1 MTKEVLK
8 KLKDIKTPS
17 DVCDNIVSLLDE
29 VSKTEDKSLLK
40 KVYDQG
46 KKAAKKNYRAN
57 MNLWYG
63 LAISLKKP
71 DEAYNNFNTI
81 KLDDPEQM
89 DDVFNDATSLLRA
102 CGRDSEEIKHLEQ
115 DASAMFDDS
124 GNYNPD
130 WANS

>member
-29 VSKTEDKSLLK
+29 VSKTKDKSLLK

-115 DASAMFDDS
+115 DALAMFDES

>member
-1 MTKEVLK
+1 MTKEILS
-8 KLKDIKTPS
+8 KLKEIKSPQ
-17 DVCDNIVSLLDE
+17 DVCDQITSLLEDAA
-29 VSKTEDKSLLK
+29 KTKDKALLK
-40 KVYDQG
+40 KVYDHG
-46 KKAAKKNYRAN
+46 KKASKKNYRAN

-71 DEAYNNFNTI
+71 DEAYNNFNTV

-115 DASAMFDDS
+115 DASAMFDES

-130 WANS
+130 WANN

>member
-1 MTKEVLK
+1 MTKEILN
-8 KLKDIKTPS
+8 KLKEIKTPQ
-17 DVCDNIVSLLDE
+17 DVCDQITSLLDDAA
-29 VSKTEDKSLLK
+29 KTKDKGLLK
-40 KVYDQG
+40 KVYDHG

-63 LAISLKKP
+63 LATSLKKP
-71 DEAYNNFNTI
+71 DEAYNNFNTV

-102 CGRDSEEIKHLEQ
+102 CGRDPEEIKHLEQ
-115 DASAMFDDS
+115 DAEAMFDES

-130 WANS
+130 WAKN

>member
-1 MTKEVLK
+1 MTKEILN
-8 KLKDIKTPS
+8 KLKEIKSPQ
-17 DVCDNIVSLLDE
+17 DVCDQITSLLEDAA
-29 VSKTEDKSLLK
+29 KTKDKALLK

-63 LAISLKKP
+63 LAVSLKKP
-71 DEAYNNFNTI
+71 DEAYNNFNTV

-115 DASAMFDDS
+115 DASAMFDES

>member
-1 MTKEVLK
+1 MTKEILN
-8 KLKDIKTPS
+8 KLKEIKTPQ
-17 DVCDNIVSLLDE
+17 DVCDQITSLLEDAA
-29 VSKTEDKSLLK
+29 KTKDKSLLK

-63 LAISLKKP
+63 LAVSLKKP
-71 DEAYNNFNTI
+71 DEAYNNFNTV

-102 CGRDSEEIKHLEQ
+102 CGRDPEEIKHLEQ
-115 DASAMFDDS
+115 DAEAMFDES

-130 WANS
+130 WAKN

>member
-8 KLKDIKTPS
+8 KLKDIKTPT

-115 DASAMFDDS
+115 DASAMFDES

>member
-1 MTKEVLK
+1 MTKEILN
-8 KLKDIKTPS
+8 KLKEIKSPQ
-17 DVCDNIVSLLDE
+17 DVCDQITSLLEDAA
-29 VSKTEDKSLLK
+29 KTKDKALLK

-71 DEAYNNFNTI
+71 DEAYNNFNTV

-115 DASAMFDDS
+115 DASAMFDES

>member
-29 VSKTEDKSLLK
+29 VSKTKDKSLLK

-57 MNLWYG
+57 MNLCYG

-71 DEAYNNFNTI
+71 DEAYNNFNTV

-115 DASAMFDDS
+115 DASAMFDES